1 MLEVTS
7 QIRPFTV
14 PCLDWE
20 RSPNDFV
27 QGELRVNQHF
37 RSEITQEDLQNLIE
51 SQEQKRKKGGP
62 WQDPSK
68 MTPVTPLSGCLGLVW
83 TRTQFQGQYE
93 EVTIWIQQ

>member
-27 QGELRVNQHF
+27 QGELKVNQHF
-37 RSEITQEDLQNLIE
+37 HSEITQEDLQNLIE
-51 SQEQKRKKGGP
+51 SQEQKRKKGGHGKT
-62 WQDPSK
+62 K
-68 MTPVTPLSGCLGLVW
+68 MTPVTPLSGCLGLV
-83 TRTQFQGQYE
+83 
-93 EVTIWIQQ
+93 